1 MRISDWSSDVCSS
14 DLSLKKSIRRRDYAL
29 SFDRAF
35 DTVLEACSGERVRSH
50 GTWLG
55 EDMRHAYMELFNR
68 GQSHSV
74 EVWRDGQLIGGLYG
88 VTLGRIF
95 FGESM
100 RSEERRVG
108 KECVSTCRSRW
119 SPKHLKKKNQTNKVK
134 DK

>member
-14 DLSLKKSIRRRDYAL
+14 DLGLKKSIRRRDYAL

-95 FGESM
+95 LGASM
-100 RSEERRVG
+100 F
-108 KECVSTCRSRW
+108 SRASDASKLALYW
-119 SPKHLKKKNQTNKVK
+119 LCQQQLGRAHV
-134 DK
+134 